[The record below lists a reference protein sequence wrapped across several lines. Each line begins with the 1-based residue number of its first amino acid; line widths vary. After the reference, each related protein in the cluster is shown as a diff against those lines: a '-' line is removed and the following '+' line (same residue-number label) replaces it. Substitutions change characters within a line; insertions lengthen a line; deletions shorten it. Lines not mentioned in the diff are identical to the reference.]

1 MCGGGGDTTNVTEET
16 GLGDDQF
23 ENLTAGQETIR
34 SDISG
39 LGNAAE
45 DRYNTTTDTLST
57 MASDNTQGFADV
69 NSGIA
74 GLGTDVGDFRT
85 YAEKQFGYL
94 EDENDVLI
102 DQNIGVQNSVNE
114 GFVNTDNNIEAGFNA
129 VDSRFVDTDTN
140 INNRFDATDESIG
153 TGFNNLTDTVT
164 DNFDETNTA
173 IDTGFTDTNANI
185 DEVGTTL
192 GSQLTETS
200 SNVLTGQDAISKL
213 IEKYGGNAATYYQDL
228 AKNQGTILE
237 KQGTMQTAF
246 DGYLTDFGDYT
257 TLANQTRTDLGNTVV
272 GGFETMGQVLGNQA
286 TANADGFSSVGDA
299 VTGVG
304 NSVAD
309 VTSDVAS
316 AAGDAET
323 NFGDI
328 ASSISGVGTD
338 VAGVGSAVGDAAS
351 SSATNFSSIA
361 TDIASGFTDQSAEGV
376 QRKNDFV
383 STLTSVQDI
392 LQADT
397 GALDA
402 TVKANYQ
409 SVVSSFDD
417 QGNLI
422 TDTVTAEGTT
432 ITRALSDQGDLFI
445 AEFDANGQRIAQQT
459 LDLNSLLNNVSTFE
473 TNMQDQF
480 TGIFGDA
487 EVAADSRQS
496 ILDAFSITDGLIGDV
511 GTGVSAELTSN
522 FDLISTAFDEQGN
535 FLADSI
541 DENGN
546 TITRS
551 LDENGNLITKSFDST
566 NTLLDETSINIGD
579 VSSQLNNMQIGLGD
593 QLTSAFASLSDANA
607 QSEVNISETL
617 STISGSIGEVGTS
630 ISDELSGNLTSLS
643 KAFDENGNLITRG
656 FDNFGE
662 NITREFDAQGN
673 ILETRLDANG
683 RSIGRSILDIA
694 KMSEQLNTVSTG
706 LGDQLTTSFRT
717 MADGTVTA
725 TEGLQTTLSS
735 ITTQVGDMGTGL
747 EGSLADS
754 FTSLQSSFDE
764 QGNLISEEIGANGE
778 TITREIDEQ
787 GNLITTAIGANGEVL
802 RQSAVDIMDVSN
814 QLNGVEAGLG
824 DQLASAFTA
833 MTSGNADANAN
844 IVSIL
849 GTVGTQIGDVGTG
862 LSSELSSNL
871 DSLNSAFDAQGNL
884 IREDIGANGETITR
898 ALDEQGN
905 LVTTAIGANGEILS
919 QSSMDI
925 LDVSSQL
932 NGVQQGLGDQ
942 LALAFDALSNGN
954 ADASAGILTTLGNI
968 TSQVDTL
975 GSGLQSSLA
984 TDFASLKSSFDEQGN
999 LIRSEIYENG
1009 NELRRDLDSQGNLIT
1024 TELSS
1029 TGEVINQTS
1038 LNIADIST
1046 QLNGMQAG
1054 LGDTITT
1061 AFDGIQNSSEE
1072 LRSNLVG
1079 NLAGLRNI
1087 MTTQGDTISADLQE
1101 KFMSLSSS
1109 FDENGDLIRSSVD
1122 ANGDFIF
1129 RELNANGELVVSTI
1143 DDATGQLMESNK
1155 FNADLLT
1162 TDFDSRFNSTEE
1174 FLKAIDSSISQ
1185 VGGDIDAGLLGM
1197 ASGLEEGFT
1206 SRFDELSD
1214 EERAGRADFNNRLTQ
1229 VRALLEEDVADLDE
1243 GLRGRMGELSNAFDG
1258 EGKLIANAI
1267 DANGNMLKRTID
1279 DSGNLVLSTY
1289 SRMNGQ
1295 ILDQQALDI
1304 NRLMKEISN
1313 RRVTQGSN
1321 ANMGGQSPT
1330 AGAPAPASVYSGL
1343 ASPYAQ
1349 TY

>member
-1 MCGGGGDTTNVTEET
+1 MCGGGGSTTNVTEET

-34 SDISG
+34 SDISSF
-39 LGNAAE
+39 GNAAE

-74 GLGTDVGDFRT
+74 GLGTDVSGLRS
-85 YAEKQFGYL
+85 YAEDQFGYL
-94 EDENDVLI
+94 EDENSVLLT
-102 DQNIGVQNSVNE
+102 GVADTRDAVTD
-114 GFVNTDNNIEAGFNA
+114 GFANTDSVIEAGFNT
-129 VDSRFVDTDTN
+129 VDQQFEDTDTN

-153 TGFNNLTDTVT
+153 TGFNNLTDTVNT
-164 DNFDETNTA
+164 NFDDTNSA
-173 IDTGFTDTNANI
+173 IDTGFTDTNTNI
-185 DEVGTTL
+185 DELGTTL
-192 GSQLTETS
+192 GNQLTDTS

-228 AKNQGTILE
+228 AKGQSDIKTG
-237 KQGTMQTAF
+237 QGTMQTAF
-246 DGYLTDFGDYT
+246 DGYLTDFGNYT
-257 TLANQTRTDLGNTVV
+257 NLANQTRTSLGDTVV

-316 AAGDAET
+316 ASADAET

-351 SSATNFSSIA
+351 DSNTNFAGVA
-361 TDIASGFTDQSAEGV
+361 TDIASGFNDQSTEGK
-376 QRKNDFV
+376 QRKADFV
-383 STLTSVQDI
+383 DTLTSVQDI
-392 LQADT
+392 LQTDT
-397 GALDA
+397 GNLDA
-402 TVKANYQ
+402 TIKANYQ

-432 ITRALSDQGDLFI
+432 ITRALSEQGDLFI
-445 AEFDANGQRIAQQT
+445 AEFDANGKRLTQQT

-473 TNMQDQF
+473 TGVNDQF
-480 TGIFGDA
+480 TSIFGDA
-487 EVAADSRQS
+487 EFAAESRQS
-496 ILDAFSITDGLIGDV
+496 ILDAFSVTDGLIGDV
-511 GTGVSAELTSN
+511 GAGVSADLTNN
-522 FDLISTAFDEQGN
+522 FDLLSDAFDAQGN

-566 NTLLDETSINIGD
+566 NTLIDETSLNIGD
-579 VSSQLNNMQIGLGD
+579 ISTQLNSMQTGLGD
-593 QLTSAFASLSDANA
+593 QLTSAF
-607 QSEVNISETL
+607 T
-617 STISGSIGEVGTS
+617 
-630 ISDELSGNLTSLS
+630 
-643 KAFDENGNLITRG
+643 
-656 FDNFGE
+656 
-662 NITREFDAQGN
+662 
-673 ILETRLDANG
+673 
-683 RSIGRSILDIA
+683 
-694 KMSEQLNTVSTG
+694 
-706 LGDQLTTSFRT
+706 
-717 MADGTVTA
+717 
-725 TEGLQTTLSS
+725 
-735 ITTQVGDMGTGL
+735 
-747 EGSLADS
+747 SLADGS
-754 FTSLQSSFDE
+754 
-764 QGNLISEEIGANGE
+764 
-778 TITREIDEQ
+778 
-787 GNLITTAIGANGEVL
+787 
-802 RQSAVDIMDVSN
+802 
-814 QLNGVEAGLG
+814 
-824 DQLASAFTA
+824 
-833 MTSGNADANAN
+833 ADANAN

-871 DSLNSAFDAQGNL
+871 DSLTSAFDAQGNL
-884 IREDIGANGETITR
+884 IREDIGENGETITR
-898 ALDEQGN
+898 ALDTQGN
-905 LVTTAIGANGEILS
+905 LVTTAIGANGEIIS

-925 LDVSSQL
+925 LDVSNQL

-954 ADASAGILTTLGNI
+954 ADASEGILTTLGNI

-999 LIRSEIYENG
+999 LIRSEITEAG
-1009 NELRRDLDSQGNLIT
+1009 TEIQRDLDSQGNLIT

-1029 TGEVINQTS
+1029 TGEVISQTS

-1054 LGDTITT
+1054 LGDTITN

-1072 LRSNLVG
+1072 LRANLVG

-1087 MTTQGDTISADLQE
+1087 MTTQGDTLGADLQE
-1101 KFMSLSSS
+1101 KFMALSSS
-1109 FDENGDLIRSSVD
+1109 FDDNGDLIRSAVD
-1122 ANGDFIF
+1122 AQGDFIF
-1129 RELNANGELVVSTI
+1129 RELNANGELVISTI
-1143 DDATGQLMESNK
+1143 DDATGQLIESNK

-1174 FLKAIDSSISQ
+1174 FLRAIDSSISQ

-1214 EERAGRADFNNRLTQ
+1214 QERAGRQEFNNRLTQ
-1229 VRALLEEDVADLDE
+1229 VRALLEEDVADLDD
-1243 GLRGRMGELSNAFDG
+1243 GLRGRMGELSKAFDG

-1313 RRVTQGSN
+1313 RRVSQGSN

-1330 AGAPAPASVYSGL
+1330 AGAPAPASVYSGF